1 MVLDNKSYCLS
12 EDNYYKSNNK
22 KTQIVI
28 GHTLSKDMS
37 FFNGW
42 TNRINGKFKKTTPF
56 SIDLSGKVYNHY
68 SPINHSDFL
77 GFDPYDLKTI
87 PILLV
92 NEGWLIKDIINN
104 RYIDWI
110 GNIYDR
116 EDKIVERRWRSHT
129 YWAPYTQKQID
140 SLVELVNYLCT
151 EFDIQKRVIEH
162 NTQVYDIDKFE
173 GIVFKSNYN
182 KNTTDLSPA
191 LDYNIFKQLIENE

>member
-1 MVLDNKSYCLS
+1 MHLDNKTYILNKN
-12 EDNYYKSNNK
+12 NYYRSNNK

-37 FFNGW
+37 FFGGW
-42 TNRINGKFKKTTPF
+42 LNRMNGKFKKTTPF
-56 SIDLSGKVYNHY
+56 TIDLSGKIFNHY
-68 SPINHSDFL
+68 SPNYHSDFL
-77 GFDPYDLKTI
+77 GFDPHDLKII

-104 RYIDWI
+104 QYIDWV
-110 GNIYDR
+110 GNIYER

-129 YWAPYTQKQID
+129 YWAPYTEKQIK
-140 SLVELVNYLCT
+140 SLVELVKHLCG
-151 EFDIQKRVIEH
+151 EFEIEKRVIEH

-191 LDYNIFKQLIENE
+191 WDYNIFKQLVENE

>member
-1 MVLDNKSYCLS
+1 MVLDNKTYSL
-12 EDNYYKSNNK
+12 DKNNYYRSNNK

-42 TNRINGKFKKTTPF
+42 TKRLNGKYKKTTPF
-56 SIDLSGKVYNHY
+56 TIDLSGEIYNHY
-68 SPINHSDFL
+68 SPKYHSDFL

-104 RYIDWI
+104 RYIDWV

-116 EDKIVERRWRSHT
+116 EDKVVERRWRSHT
-129 YWAPYTQKQID
+129 YWAPYPQKQID
-140 SLVELVNYLCT
+140 SLVELVNDLCK
-151 EFDIQKRVIEH
+151 EFKIEKKVVEH
-162 NTQVYDIDKFE
+162 NTQVYDINKFE

-182 KNTTDLSPA
+182 KDTTDLSPA
-191 LDYNIFKQLIENE
+191 MNYNVFKQIIENE